1 MEQILIKTAKY
12 LLMFLA
18 LAIFGFIVAIV
29 GLLVVILSPL
39 LPLFEKEISL
49 LKDKENEWNYKQI
62 RNMEKRKRTW

>member
-49 LKDKENEWNYKQI
+49 LKDKENE
-62 RNMEKRKRTW
+62 

>member
-1 MEQILIKTAKY
+1 MKHILIKTAKY

-18 LAIFGFIVAIV
+18 LLIIGFIVAVV

-49 LKDKENEWNYKQI
+49 LKDEE
-62 RNMEKRKRTW
+62 